1 MNNHLVKRLLSNQKG
16 FTLAELIIVLAILG
30 MLSAIAIPS
39 FSGIL
44 DKSAERTDESNKQV
58 VETAVETYR
67 ANTGALPT
75 IASPTVDSTAFN
87 QVVTKLYT
95 DGYLKNTSI
104 SAKQNG
110 KEFTYDS
117 SKGTV
122 SLQTTA
128 TTP

>member
-75 IASPTVDSTAFN
+75 ITATDASKAAFDE
-87 QVVTKLYT
+87 VVTKLNSE
-95 DGYLKNTSI
+95 GYLKNASI
-104 SAKQNG
+104 TAQQNG
-110 KEFTYDS
+110 KTFKYT
-117 SKGTV
+117 K
-122 SLQTTA
+122 TTGA
-128 TTP
+128 VTLE